1 MCAAKSSEGTL
12 GSANNSNNIENSKNG
27 DGIGQELKWHQFH
40 LWIGSDDYSFLEQLA
55 KQEEEPIARI
65 VRRLI
70 RQFRR
75 QSELIQR

>member
-1 MCAAKSSEGTL
+1 MYPAKSSEGTL
-12 GSANNSNNIENSKNG
+12 DTVNNIENSKNG
-27 DGIGQELKWHQFH
+27 DRAGQELKWHQFH
-40 LWIGSDDYSFLEQLA
+40 LWIGSDDYSFLEKLA

-75 QSELIQR
+75 QSESIQR